1 MQNYQ
6 GYFMN
11 SFFKNPQ
18 MLIQQMMNDRV
29 VASNPM
35 AKEAIELM
43 QKGDSKGLEELAI
56 NLCKE
61 KGINPDEAIQQIK
74 ARFGM

>member
-18 MLIQQMMNDRV
+18 MLIQQMTNDRV

>member
-29 VASNPM
+29 VASNHM